1 MKFLYFT
8 APWCGPCKAFGP
20 VWEEVSAQY
29 GSKIAFEKYD
39 IDTQE
44 GRKLAAKYSVRTVP
58 AIFFEKAGE
67 PTTTVER
74 GAFRT
79 FVKDISATL

>member
-8 APWCGPCKAFGP
+8 APWCAPCKTFGP

-29 GSKIAFEKYD
+29 GKHILFEKYD
-39 IDTQE
+39 IDTEE
-44 GRKLAAKYSVRTVP
+44 GRKLAAIYSVRTVP
-58 AIFFEKAGE
+58 AIFFEKPGE
-67 PTTTVER
+67 PTTPVER

-79 FVKDISATL
+79 FVKDISAKL